1 MKTYYGNDF
10 SIIGTCLGIAVGAQT
25 SSIFGYTMFEI
36 LHKNHSPLFIF
47 LLTLPF
53 TTTTVVS
60 YAEIYNFIGI
70 QLEIY

>member
-10 SIIGTCLGIAVGAQT
+10 SIIGTCMGLAVGAQV
-25 SSIFGYTMFEI
+25 SSIFGYTLFEI
-36 LHKNHSPLFIF
+36 MHKNHSPLCIF

-53 TTTTVVS
+53 TTATVVS
-60 YAEIYNFIGI
+60 YAEIYNFIGM